1 MIWTKQFWLGA
12 AERAIKTVAQSLV
25 AVLGV
30 AGTGLLTVDWIAAL
44 SVAGAA
50 GLASLLTSIGSAE
63 HVAGHQPTPAHADE
77 QVA

>member
-1 MIWTKQFWLGA
+1 MLWTKQFWLGA
-12 AERAIKTVAQSLV
+12 AERAIKTIAQSLV

-30 AGTGLLTVDWIAAL
+30 AGTGLLTVDWVAAL

-63 HVAGHQPTPAHADE
+63 HVAGPQPDSTHADG
-77 QVA
+77 QAA

>member
-30 AGTGLLTVDWIAAL
+30 AGTGLLTVDWVAVL

-63 HVAGHQPTPAHADE
+63 HVAGHQPEPARADG

>member
-1 MIWTKQFWLGA
+1 MLWTKQFWLGA
-12 AERAIKTVAQSLV
+12 AERAIKTIAQSLV

-30 AGTGLLTVDWIAAL
+30 AGTGLLTVDWVAAL

-63 HVAGHQPTPAHADE
+63 HVAGPQPEHADR
-77 QVA
+77 QAG

>member
-1 MIWTKQFWLGA
+1 MIWAKQFWLGA
-12 AERAIKTVAQSLV
+12 AERAIKTIAQSLV

-30 AGTGLLTVDWIAAL
+30 AGTGLLTVDWVAAL

-63 HVAGHQPTPAHADE
+63 HVAGHQPEPARADG
-77 QVA
+77 QAA

>member
-1 MIWTKQFWLGA
+1 MLWTKQFWLGA
-12 AERAIKTVAQSLV
+12 AERAIKTIAQSLV

-30 AGTGLLTVDWIAAL
+30 AGTGLLTVDWVAAL

-63 HVAGHQPTPAHADE
+63 HVAGATQPEHA
-77 QVA
+77 AA

>member
-1 MIWTKQFWLGA
+1 MIWTKKFWLGA
-12 AERAIKTVAQSLV
+12 AERAIKTIAQSLV

-30 AGTGLLTVDWIAAL
+30 AGTGLLTVDWVAAL

-63 HVAGHQPTPAHADE
+63 HVAGAAQPEHAAD
-77 QVA
+77 

>member
-1 MIWTKQFWLGA
+1 MLWTKQFWLGA
-12 AERAIKTVAQSLV
+12 AERAIKTIAQSLV

-30 AGTGLLTVDWIAAL
+30 AGTGLLTVDWVAAL

-63 HVAGHQPTPAHADE
+63 HVAGATQPEHAAD
-77 QVA
+77 

>member
-1 MIWTKQFWLGA
+1 MLWTKRFWLGA

-30 AGTGLLTVDWIAAL
+30 AGTGLLTVDWVAAL

-63 HVAGHQPTPAHADE
+63 HVAGPQPDPTHADG
-77 QVA
+77 QAA

>member
-30 AGTGLLTVDWIAAL
+30 AGTGLLTVGWVAAL

-50 GLASLLTSIGSAE
+50 GLASLLTSIGSAD
-63 HVAGHQPTPAHADE
+63 HVAGATQPEHA
-77 QVA
+77 AG

>member
-12 AERAIKTVAQSLV
+12 LERAIKTVAQSLV

-30 AGTGLLTVDWIAAL
+30 AGTGLLTVDWVAAL

-63 HVAGHQPTPAHADE
+63 HVAGPQPEPARADG
-77 QVA
+77 QAA

>member
-12 AERAIKTVAQSLV
+12 AERAIKTIAQSLV

-30 AGTGLLTVDWIAAL
+30 AGTGLLTVNWIAAL

-50 GLASLLTSIGSAE
+50 GLASLLTSIGSAD
-63 HVAGHQPTPAHADE
+63 HVAGATQPEHATD
-77 QVA
+77 

>member
-1 MIWTKQFWLGA
+1 MIWTKQFWVGA
-12 AERAIKTVAQSLV
+12 AERAIKTIAQSLV

-30 AGTGLLTVDWIAAL
+30 AGTGLLTVDWVAAL

-63 HVAGHQPTPAHADE
+63 HVAGATQPEHAAD
-77 QVA
+77 